1 MDYFVITLHMGYQFV
16 YRKAIYEYS
25 DVGIHRKERKENF
38 LYNLMLKFLEAQSP
52 SSGGEG
58 PNYSYSAADLVIFL
72 YQYSNLRATLI
83 ST

>member
-1 MDYFVITLHMGYQFV
+1 MDYYVITLHMGYQFV

-52 SSGGEG
+52 SSGGDVLTIVIVRQILWSFCI
-58 PNYSYSAADLVIFL
+58 NIRISAPP
-72 YQYSNLRATLI
+72 
-83 ST
+83 